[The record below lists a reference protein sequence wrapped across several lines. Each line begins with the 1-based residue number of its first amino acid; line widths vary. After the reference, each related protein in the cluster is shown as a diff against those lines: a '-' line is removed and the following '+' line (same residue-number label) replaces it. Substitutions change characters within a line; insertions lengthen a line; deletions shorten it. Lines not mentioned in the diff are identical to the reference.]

1 MDIESIDTAYSQLQ
15 TQAQTTV
22 QELKALAGKLQT
34 ASQAGNPDA
43 REWLL
48 DLREIALAIQ
58 AEQNQVSNLLQ
69 QLHGFVDNQ
78 ARAVQQLPAS
88 VPQSLP
94 PATWQQQPQQ
104 PVYPQQPNYPP
115 QGYPQQGY
123 PQGYQ
128 GGGGVLGGLFNSGFG
143 RAILTGAGF
152 GIGDDLIN
160 KIF

>member
-1 MDIESIDTAYSQLQ
+1 MDVQSVDAAYGQLQ
-15 TQAQTTV
+15 TQADTTI

-48 DLREIALAIQ
+48 DLREIALAVQ
-58 AEQNQVSNLLQ
+58 AEQNQVFNLLQ
-69 QLHGFVDNQ
+69 QLHGFVENQ
-78 ARAVQQLPAS
+78 ARAVQTLPAS

-94 PATWQQQPQQ
+94 QASWQQQ
-104 PVYPQQPNYPP
+104 PQQPNYPP
-115 QGYPQQGY
+115 QGYPQQAY

-128 GGGGVLGGLFNSGFG
+128 GGYPQQGGGVLGGLFNSGFG